1 MNKIK
6 LTKLY
11 KGIIGLAKVTSGRK
25 CNFQE
30 YMEIKSDF
38 RYPGE
43 LLERMEEKGFTSAD
57 DYISVMRGLLQ
68 VEKYHTEST
77 FVGAQLEDFLARAKE
92 KAVKEHN
99 LYLLYQVLVFDYEP
113 SGALYEKQL
122 SEEEK
127 KLLKEAVE
135 KSTLEDMFY
144 FLAELVSYNSQY
156 WKPHVV
162 PTTLVQYLL
171 DSRVHFSELRSL
183 NKRDVLADAA
193 LFINAIWFSYN
204 LVREQG
210 EMKIRGAFGNDPEIM
225 MTILAFADMY
235 TEPIKKKYENFLIK
249 EECFSYLDV
258 LSLNAGIWY
267 LKEFNTALKNES
279 QIKWW
284 RLLKKW
290 VRELFKSETEITIQ
304 QSLYNLITLDMPRK
318 IDGEDITRNFLFNDA
333 KLYIPNVQN
342 SYLLF
347 NLITGDLGER
357 KKGRFGFVLNWEY
370 ICVNHPFNVDTEEN
384 REWLKG
390 LIAYTYPAESSY
402 RKLSDSVFC
411 DIYAEVLRTDL
422 SENHL
427 KEIEPVMNEIFG
439 VDIKEFLYSN
449 TNFLSNEQVKD
460 LLETGYISTQEL
472 YEKNQR
478 FLRKPLGEMDRK
490 FLLDFL
496 KYFCESRK
504 WCFTER
510 EADFLQDVFKDSWPI
525 SLAYYNKDK
534 ETHFEIFSEEEKEL
548 LLGLMCELCIRIPN
562 IADIDDLMAG
572 YIANAET
579 RRIIGQDIADEWY
592 QALKDR
598 DYVGMK
604 PLNEAYL
611 SEETLL
617 ALKKQEEELRKK
629 EEKEKFL
636 ASVKKK
642 KESILEKINGLSEPE
657 SLKVLLDEAP
667 CSVFSLYKV
676 EIVAINEIYKE
687 RFMGKKI
694 KLERN
699 PAGELFSYFAKC
711 YGENILSK
719 EELVSYI
726 EDVQEEIINE

>member
-11 KGIIGLAKVTSGRK
+11 KGIAGLARVTAGRT
-25 CNFQE
+25 CNFPE
-30 YMEIKSDF
+30 YLELKKDF

-43 LLERMEEKGFTSAD
+43 LLERMEEKGFTSVE
-57 DYISVMRGLLQ
+57 DYISVMNGLLL
-68 VEKYHTEST
+68 VENYHTEST
-77 FVGAQLEDFLARAKE
+77 FVGSQLEDFLARAKK

-99 LYLLYQVLVFDYEP
+99 LFLLYQVLVFDYEP

-122 SEEEK
+122 NEEEK

-183 NKRDVLADAA
+183 NVLADAD

-204 LVREQG
+204 LVRNKG
-210 EMKIRGAFGNDPEIM
+210 EMEVRGAFGNDPEVM

-258 LSLNAGIWY
+258 LYLNAGIWY
-267 LKEFNTALKNES
+267 LKDLNTVLKNES
-279 QIKWW
+279 GIKWW
-284 RLLKKW
+284 RLMKKW

-304 QSLYNLITLDMPRK
+304 QSLYNLMTKSMPRK
-318 IDGEDITRNFLFNDA
+318 IDGNDLVRNFLFDDA
-333 KLYIPNVQN
+333 KLYVPNVQN

-347 NLITGDLGER
+347 NLLTKDVEEKR
-357 KKGRFGFVLNWEY
+357 YGFVLNWKY
-370 ICVNHPFNVDTEEN
+370 ICANHPFSVDTEEN

-390 LIAYTYPAESSY
+390 LIAYVYPDESSY
-402 RKLSDSVFC
+402 RKLSDSAFC
-411 DIYAEVLRTDL
+411 NIYVEVLRTDL

-439 VDIKEFLYSN
+439 VDVKEFLYSH

-478 FLRKPLGEMDRK
+478 FLRKPLGDMDRK
-490 FLLDFL
+490 FLLAFL

-534 ETHFEIFSEEEKEL
+534 ETHFELFSEEEKEL
-548 LLGLMCELCIRIPN
+548 LLGLICELCIRIPN

-572 YIANAET
+572 YIANTET

-611 SEETLL
+611 SEETFL
-617 ALKKQEEELRKK
+617 ALKKQEEEQAKK
-629 EEKEKFL
+629 EEKERFL
-636 ASVKKK
+636 ASVEEEKK
-642 KESILEKINGLSEPE
+642 SILEKTDNLSDAEAV
-657 SLKVLLDEAP
+657 KVLLKTAP
-667 CSVFSLYKV
+667 YTLSLFKDKV
-676 EIVAINEIYKE
+676 RAIIDVYNE
-687 RFMGKKI
+687 RLMGKNI
-694 KLERN
+694 KLEKET
-699 PAGELFSYFAKC
+699 AGKLFIFLSDSY
-711 YGENILSK
+711 GLGMISK
-719 EELVSYI
+719 KELVSYI